1 MMNDD
6 ELLFV
11 MTSFG
16 KLLLENGAETY
27 RIEDSTK
34 RIALAYGVKAVDVY
48 AASTSIMITI
58 ITAKDQSLSRVKR
71 ISNRVTNL
79 DKIECLNRLCRNICE
94 TTPNFIMVNQSLRA
108 ISLRPNYHYLVQVI
122 GYAATA
128 SIFTLFFGGSPI
140 EALCALLIGGTIKV
154 ISYHLNTLKT
164 NPLFITIICSNA
176 ISILTLIFY
185 HLEIIPQID
194 HIIIGA
200 IMPLVPGVALTNSI
214 RDLMAGDFVAGQA
227 KLTEAILIA
236 TCIAIGIGIPLSMR

>member
-94 TTPNFIMVNQSLRA
+94 THV
-108 ISLRPNYHYLVQVI
+108 
-122 GYAATA
+122 
-128 SIFTLFFGGSPI
+128 
-140 EALCALLIGGTIKV
+140 
-154 ISYHLNTLKT
+154 
-164 NPLFITIICSNA
+164 
-176 ISILTLIFY
+176 
-185 HLEIIPQID
+185 
-194 HIIIGA
+194 
-200 IMPLVPGVALTNSI
+200 
-214 RDLMAGDFVAGQA
+214 
-227 KLTEAILIA
+227 
-236 TCIAIGIGIPLSMR
+236 